1 MGLSCP
7 FIGTPKLIDHNNLSL
22 PLALVSPQ
30 TFVEQMDLHW
40 KTLGLSSS
48 SALRTLWRIMGDN
61 FQIAIEE
68 TARGVQTPWR
78 ILQPPTGTGKTEGT
92 CVYAAMQAGY
102 NSSSENTLRP
112 VGILIVT
119 RLKTEADKLRDKIN
133 ERAGRKVAVVNHSD
147 SHATPEEL
155 QQSDALIVTHQA
167 FINAKRGLKEQR
179 GALWDQLVSW
189 RGGRRLLTIIDEALA
204 NVVDESHATT
214 ENLAFV
220 LGHIP
225 LSIRDTLPKE
235 VAVLEQVRQVILN
248 YVDPDGVDGSMS
260 MLWQEGNAPACS
272 DLEPLRAAVRHLE
285 YDRLVYNRHSP
296 RDRVRLA
303 RRVDE
308 TLSAVQAG
316 LDQWAYYAKTGEHH
330 SINSAALSIPRDTP
344 GPVVLDA
351 TARSNFLWD
360 LFEERHVR
368 PPVPS
373 QARNYSNAT
382 LHIAR
387 ASGLGKHSM
396 VARIEER
403 WPRVQRAV
411 ETALGPDRPVFM
423 CTHLDVEGAT
433 QNFIER
439 LERFSV
445 GHWGAVDGLNN
456 WKDYDAAL
464 ILGLPYRPQ
473 TWATNMFCALQGA
486 QDDSW
491 LKSSEWKSYTNVRKV
506 MEQRQMSVSIIQA
519 INRICCRRVIDAEG
533 NCPPADIYILLP
545 PDSLGDAILD
555 DIRADMPCLTVV
567 PWDFELD
574 APKARKPRAGSSHA
588 KLIEYMEHQPSG
600 PVSLSSI
607 QKHLGLAE
615 SGLKKLRETLNNAAH
630 ETTRTLIALGVTYAS
645 GVGRGSTSS
654 LLKA

>member
-1 MGLSCP
+1 ML
-7 FIGTPKLIDHNNLSL
+7 DHINLPQHKNSH
-22 PLALVSPQ
+22 ALVSPQ
-30 TFVEQMDLHW
+30 SFVEQMDLHW
-40 KTLGLSSS
+40 KDLGLSSS
-48 SALRTLWRIMGDN
+48 SAFRTLWRIMADN

-68 TARGVQTPWR
+68 TAKGVQSPWR

-92 CVYAAMQAGY
+92 CVYAAMQANLNRDTG
-102 NSSSENTLRP
+102 TTVKP

-119 RLKTEADKLRDKIN
+119 RLKAEANKLRDKIN
-133 ERAGRKVAVVNHSD
+133 ERVGRTVAVASHSD
-147 SHATPEEL
+147 RRATTEEL
-155 QQSDALIVTHQA
+155 HQSDVLIVTHQA
-167 FINAKRGLKEQR
+167 FINAKRSLKEQR
-179 GALWDQLVSW
+179 GALWDGLISW

-214 ENLAFV
+214 ENMAFV
-220 LGHIP
+220 IGHIP
-225 LSIRDTLPKE
+225 VSLRLDLSEE
-235 VAVLEQVRQVILN
+235 VAVLEQMHQVILN
-248 YVDPDGVDGSMS
+248 YVDLDGVDGGMS
-260 MLWQEGNAPACS
+260 MLWQEGCAPTCV
-272 DLEPLRAAVRHLE
+272 DLEPLRAAMRPLA
-285 YDRLVYNRHSP
+285 YDRLVYNRHNP
-296 RDRVRLA
+296 KDRARLA

-360 LFEERHVR
+360 LFEEDHVR

-373 QARNYSNAT
+373 HARNYSNAT
-382 LHIAR
+382 LHVAR
-387 ASGLGKHSM
+387 ASGLGKHNM
-396 VARIEER
+396 VARIDER
-403 WPRVQRAV
+403 WPRLQRAL
-411 ETALGPDRPVFM
+411 EAELGSDRSVFM
-423 CTHLDVEGAT
+423 CTHLDVEAVPKRYIGK
-433 QNFIER
+433 FK
-439 LERFSV
+439 RFSV
-445 GHWGAVDGLNN
+445 GHWGAVDGLND
-456 WKDYDAAL
+456 WKDFDAAV

-491 LKSSEWKSYTNVRKV
+491 LKSPEWKSYNNVRKV

-519 INRICCRRVIDAEG
+519 VNRICCRRVIDAEG

-545 PDSLGDAILD
+545 QDSLGDAILD

-567 PWDFELD
+567 PWGFELD
-574 APKARKPRAGSSHA
+574 EPKVRKPRVGSSHA
-588 KLIEYMEHQPSG
+588 KLIEFMLNQPLG
-600 PVSLSSI
+600 AVSLSSI
-607 QKHLGLAE
+607 QNHLGLAE

-630 ETTRTLIALGVTYAS
+630 KTTKTLIALGVTYS
-645 GVGRGSTSS
+645 PGVGRGSKSY